1 MSKLL
6 RLILPALLILSL
18 SVALVACGGDTGS
31 DNSSTPA
38 SSSQQTTSSKG
49 EDSTTSEEESQVED
63 KESLVVAPLP
73 EGVEGSAAY
82 TVKVRYGDGEE
93 VEVPCYKAKVG
104 KESISYE
111 GEGEIATDEMAFCYF
126 ESDFSKS
133 VYVNVTPSADFEKC
147 VIRPVA
153 SGIQFTESDG
163 SITFEL
169 KKAAKLSV
177 EFDDEIYT
185 NLFIYADNLQ
195 TEEFDEDDENVIY
208 YGPGV
213 HNAGQINLTTGK
225 TLYLAPGAVVYGN
238 VVAENAENIAIK
250 GRGILCG
257 SKLSHRMDAD
267 RTMLCTINNSKNV
280 TIDGVIFLDS
290 PTWTLRLY
298 VCEDVTMNNIKQ
310 ICWYYNSDGIDVCSG
325 KNVTI
330 TNCFL
335 RNYDDNISIKAFE
348 SKDNSN
354 IKVSDCILWADCAHN
369 MLVGPEAQAAD
380 YETQYTGISFKNI
393 TVLEQNEKSDFY
405 KGVMAITCTDNAVF
419 SGISWDNI
427 KIERMSNGAVINFRF
442 SDDYGTYT
450 GKSISG
456 VVVKNVTCNA
466 VPARGDSILGLEDS
480 FITDVSISNYVVNGK
495 KITFEDHNFTGDF
508 GYISALIIDG
518 DERRVTSGI
527 EQLGKPPYVKVEA
540 GAQGNGTVKA
550 TLSPELFEAGKTYTI
565 TAIAKF
571 DNIDNSVGQAGVG
584 LGFVNYY
591 IFDTADN
598 LMSFSDFANSTSGS
612 VGWRKY
618 TATFT
623 VPEGHGKITVA
634 IGLWEAGGIVSCS
647 EVELLDSDGNIVF
660 FEDFSYGIDEVW
672 VEEGDPKSV
681 EVITEE

>member
-1 MSKLL
+1 
-6 RLILPALLILSL
+6 
-18 SVALVACGGDTGS
+18 
-31 DNSSTPA
+31 
-38 SSSQQTTSSKG
+38 
-49 EDSTTSEEESQVED
+49 
-63 KESLVVAPLP
+63 
-73 EGVEGSAAY
+73 
-82 TVKVRYGDGEE
+82 
-93 VEVPCYKAKVG
+93 
-104 KESISYE
+104 
-111 GEGEIATDEMAFCYF
+111 
-126 ESDFSKS
+126 
-133 VYVNVTPSADFEKC
+133 
-147 VIRPVA
+147 
-153 SGIQFTESDG
+153 
-163 SITFEL
+163 
-169 KKAAKLSV
+169 
-177 EFDDEIYT
+177 
-185 NLFIYADNLQ
+185 
-195 TEEFDEDDENVIY
+195 
-208 YGPGV
+208 
-213 HNAGQINLTTGK
+213 
-225 TLYLAPGAVVYGN
+225 
-238 VVAENAENIAIK
+238 
-250 GRGILCG
+250 
-257 SKLSHRMDAD
+257 
-267 RTMLCTINNSKNV
+267 
-280 TIDGVIFLDS
+280 
-290 PTWTLRLY
+290 
-298 VCEDVTMNNIKQ
+298 
-310 ICWYYNSDGIDVCSG
+310 
-325 KNVTI
+325 
-330 TNCFL
+330 
-335 RNYDDNISIKAFE
+335 
-348 SKDNSN
+348 
-354 IKVSDCILWADCAHN
+354 
-369 MLVGPEAQAAD
+369 
-380 YETQYTGISFKNI
+380 
-393 TVLEQNEKSDFY
+393 
-405 KGVMAITCTDNAVF
+405 MAITCTDNAVF

-480 FITDVSISNYVVNGK
+480 FITDVLISNYVVNGK